1 MKPLIP
7 KRDCAPH
14 RPATAFTLIELLVV
28 IAIISTLAA
37 ILLPALH
44 QVRKRA
50 KVVYCTNNMRQIGL
64 ALTQY
69 VNNEPKGYFPP
80 WITLL
85 LKTPSVDHPYLPD
98 PEIFIC
104 PSDPSEG
111 IEGGRPDTL
120 LDPVSQIIDQFINAD
135 VDSAAGVRTAVEV
148 SGGETNQ
155 HDEGI
160 NCSYLFEMNA
170 EECEWLAN
178 SPTYLDYLDDPIYN
192 PLPDYDEVSWYEAKM
207 VQVKGYEEFAIQA
220 FHGYVPI
227 LRCFWHCEWPRI
239 DDKDQT
245 INLNYAWAVVITQPR
260 WEYEYNPNFE

>member
-7 KRDCAPH
+7 KRDRALRC
-14 RPATAFTLIELLVV
+14 PARAFTLIELLVV

-50 KVVYCTNNMRQIGL
+50 KVAYCTNNLRQVGL

-80 WITLL
+80 WATLL
-85 LKTPSVDHPYLPD
+85 LKTPSVDHPYLDD
-98 PEIFIC
+98 PEVLIC
-104 PSDPSEG
+104 PADPSEG
-111 IEGGRPDTL
+111 VEGGRPDTL
-120 LDPVSQIIDQFINAD
+120 LDPQSKIIDQFINAD
-135 VDSAAGVRTAVEV
+135 IDSAVGDRSGIEV
-148 SGGETNQ
+148 SGGETNH
-155 HDEGI
+155 HDGGI
-160 NCSYLFEMNA
+160 NCSYLFEMNM
-170 EECEWLAN
+170 EECEWLG
-178 SPTYLDYLDDPIYN
+178 TDLTDDPIYN
-192 PLPDYDEVSWYEAKM
+192 PLPAYDEVSWFEAKM
-207 VQVKGYEEFAIQA
+207 VQVKGYEDYDVPA

-260 WEYEYNPNFE
+260 WENEYNPEYD